1 MKEEIKIFLFILSLV
16 YTLRFIFEFGIKLFQ
31 TEPEPMTIKEI
42 EKTILYFSISYII
55 TYFLI

>member
-16 YTLRFIFEFGIKLFQ
+16 YTLKFVFEFGLKLFQ
-31 TEPEPMTIKEI
+31 EDPEPMTIKEI
-42 EKTILYFSISYII
+42 EKSLLYFSVAYII